1 MSDAQSTDSQNS
13 APLVGSKVV
22 QDDVKTVRTDSVKA
36 LASSDRS
43 SNGDGTKTAVGANVQ
58 AGK

>member
-13 APLVGSKVV
+13 APLVGSKVRE
-22 QDDVKTVRTDSVKA
+22 DDVKTVSTDSTQS
-36 LASSDRS
+36 LASSNRA
-43 SNGDGTKTAVGANVQ
+43 SNGGGTKTAVTANVQ

>member
-13 APLVGSKVV
+13 APLIGSKARE
-22 QDDVKTVRTDSVKA
+22 DDVRQTRSASTKA
-36 LASSDRS
+36 LAESDRA
-43 SNGDGTKTAVGANVQ
+43 SNGGGTKTAVTANVQ

>member
-13 APLVGSKVV
+13 APLIGSKARE
-22 QDDVKTVRTDSVKA
+22 DDVKTVRSDSTKA

-43 SNGDGTKTAVGANVQ
+43 SNGDGTKTAVTANVQ